1 LPAADDRRTVSQLA
15 FDEKAASALEVL
27 YGKRDVRR
35 RRSLVHDAIAA
46 RPGERLLDVGCGPGF
61 YVHELLERVGR
72 DGHVSGVDTSA
83 PMLAI
88 AARRV
93 EGHEN
98 VELLE
103 APATALPFDPASF
116 DGAISVQVLEY
127 VDDVALALAELH
139 RVLRPGGRLVVWDV
153 DWETV
158 SMHSADPQRM
168 RRVLDAW
175 DRHLVHRSLPATLA
189 ARLRDSGF
197 RDISVAG
204 HSFTTGEFT
213 PDAYGASMVAV
224 IENYLK
230 GLDGFPD
237 EVHKAWAD
245 EQRALGERGEFY
257 FACVQVCVSA
267 TRSDAAPSE

>member
-1 LPAADDRRTVSQLA
+1 VAHGDQAGGAQVSQLE
-15 FDEKAASALEVL
+15 FDENTARALEVI
-27 YGKRDVRR
+27 YGTRDVLRR
-35 RRSLVHDAIAA
+35 RGLVQDALAA
-46 RPGERLLDVGCGPGF
+46 APGERLLDVGCGPGF
-61 YVHELLERVGR
+61 YVAELLERVGA

-88 AARRV
+88 AAQRV
-93 EGHEN
+93 GGHDN

-103 APATALPFDPASF
+103 APATSLPFDAGSF

-168 RRVLDAW
+168 QRVLEAW
-175 DRHLVHRSLPATLA
+175 DRHLVHRSLPKTLA
-189 ARLRDSGF
+189 GSLREAGF
-197 RDISVAG
+197 TDISLVG

-213 PDAYGASMVAV
+213 HEAYGGSLIAV
-224 IENYLK
+224 IEHYLT
-230 GLDGFPD
+230 GLEGFPD
-237 EVHKAWAD
+237 DDRSGWAD
-245 EQRALGERGEFY
+245 EQRALGEQGEFY
-257 FACVQVCVSA
+257 FACIQVCVSA
-267 TRSDAAPSE
+267 VRGA

>member
-1 LPAADDRRTVSQLA
+1 MSQIE
-15 FDEKAASALEVL
+15 FDEQTAQALEVI
-27 YGKRDVRR
+27 YGTRDVVRR
-35 RRSLVHDAIAA
+35 RGLVHDAIAA
-46 RPGERLLDVGCGPGF
+46 APGERILDVGCGPGF
-61 YVHELLERVGR
+61 YVAELLERVGP
-72 DGHVSGVDTSA
+72 DGHVTGIDTSA

-98 VELLE
+98 VELVD
-103 APATALPFDPASF
+103 APATALPFDSGAF

-127 VDDVALALAELH
+127 VDDVGLALAELH

-189 ARLRDSGF
+189 RSLGEAGF
-197 RDISVAG
+197 VDVSLEG

-213 PDAYGASMVAV
+213 PDAYGASLVAV
-224 IENYLK
+224 IGNYLS
-230 GLDGFPD
+230 GLGDFAD
-237 EVHKAWAD
+237 DDRAAWVE
-245 EQRALGERGEFY
+245 EQVALGERSEFY
-257 FACVQVCVSA
+257 FACVQVCFSA
-267 TRSDAAPSE
+267 TRAD